1 MCTECWI
8 DQDILIIM
16 FKKTLTTLTLAAA
29 GAFLVHAQGQ
39 TLQVT
44 PEMKQAQSYFVD
56 GYHGGVYGH
65 YPRQFTQVI
74 LKYLETVPEWKIG
87 LELEP
92 STWDM
97 VAMYDPDG
105 YVRFREM
112 VLDGSRVEY
121 TNPAFGQPYMY
132 NISGESMIRQMTL
145 GMKTLQ
151 RHFPGLKVST
161 YVTAE
166 PCFTS
171 SLPAVLSS
179 LGFKY
184 CSTKCPDTLFG
195 GWFSQ
200 RDAELEWWVG
210 PDGESRI
217 LNSPRNMAATLD
229 TYCAWSSADHS
240 MTRAYVDA
248 CLAEGMAHPIGMTY
262 QDAGWDIG
270 PWMDIRPEEEGPFV
284 SAPEYAEPKY
294 ILWNQ
299 YFENVAPME
308 KAAEGTYSQEDMH
321 PALSWGAQ
329 PLQRLARMVRHAENS
344 MEQTEKLASI
354 ASLSSGYIYPGADL
368 QNAWESLLLSQH
380 HDCWICL
387 GPWVDRARTW
397 TAGTEFYCSK
407 TRSAAV
413 ESTTC
418 AADDAVTVF
427 NTGGT
432 ARKSMVSIA
441 ADRRFNAVRDAKGQ
455 LLPAQ
460 RIADSLV
467 FIADLPAFGWTSFS
481 LEEQPGTAP
490 KTCVVRRKGRNVEL
504 SNDLLSITIDPD
516 RGGSIVSIK
525 DRRTRRETVDRA
537 SGFAFNGL
545 TAFYPERGERHGSD
559 ESPAEVSE
567 LYSGAVCAAVSIK
580 GHIDGVPYTQTIRLT
595 SGSELI
601 DCSLTIDWQGPAPLI
616 GSPEPD
622 DGDRYD
628 SSGNRLTWKTPHFNA
643 HRKMN
648 LTFPTSG
655 KGAIFK
661 DAPFDVCESRLET
674 TEFSSFDDLKHVVAL
689 NWVDL
694 ETASG
699 SLALFT
705 DHTTSYTYGPDFP
718 LGLTVQFVGSGY
730 SRNYY
735 NVDGPSTVNYALLP
749 HGGAWDEDDLQTAN
763 EQWRQGAVGVSGRPN
778 AEAEGSLLDLAGT
791 GWQLVTA
798 YREGDDLYV
807 RLYNARGDSS
817 ERSIRAGF
825 NFSGAQLVELDGR
838 IREDLGS
845 GPDLRISMPRF
856 GIRTVKFRLR

>member
-1 MCTECWI
+1 MNNM
-8 DQDILIIM
+8 IM
-16 FKKTLTTLTLAAA
+16 FKKILTTLALAAA
-29 GAFLVHAQGQ
+29 GAFLADAQG
-39 TLQVT
+39 T
-44 PEMKQAQSYFVD
+44 PSRITAEMKQSQSYFVD

-74 LKYLETVPEWKIG
+74 LKYLEAVPEWKVG

-97 VAMYDPDG
+97 VAMYDPEG

-145 GMKTLQ
+145 GMKALQ
-151 RHFPGLKVST
+151 RHFPGLEVST

-171 SLPAVLSS
+171 SLPTVLSS

-200 RDAELEWWVG
+200 RDAELEWWIG

-240 MTRAYVDA
+240 MTKAYVDA
-248 CLAEGMAHPIGMTY
+248 CLEEGMTHPIGMTY
-262 QDAGWDIG
+262 QDAGWETG
-270 PWMDIRPEEEGPFV
+270 PWMDIRPEEECPFV
-284 SAPEYAEPKY
+284 SAPEYAEPQY

-299 YFENVAPME
+299 YFKNVAPVE
-308 KAAEGTYSQEDMH
+308 KAVAGTYSQEDMH
-321 PALSWGAQ
+321 PSLSWGAQ

-354 ASLSSGYIYPGADL
+354 ARLTSGYTYPEADL

-387 GPWVDRARTW
+387 GRWVDRARTW
-397 TAGTEFYCSK
+397 TAGTEFYCRK
-407 TRSAAV
+407 TRSAAL
-413 ESTTC
+413 ESTT
-418 AADDAVTVF
+418 DASEDAITVF

-432 ARKSMVSIA
+432 ARKGRISIA
-441 ADRRFNAVRDAKGQ
+441 ADRRFNAVRDAGGQ
-455 LLPAQ
+455 LLPSQ

-467 FIADLPAFGWTSFS
+467 FIADLPAFGWATFT
-481 LEEQPGTAP
+481 LDEQPGTGHN
-490 KTCVVRRKGRNVEL
+490 TCKVRRKGRNVEL
-504 SNDLLSITIDPD
+504 SNDLLCITIDPSK
-516 RGGSIVSIK
+516 GGSIVSAK
-525 DRRTRRETVDRA
+525 DLRTRREIVGKA

-545 TAFYPERGERHGSD
+545 SAYYPERGERHGSD
-559 ESPAEVSE
+559 ETPAEVTE
-567 LYSGAVCAAVSIK
+567 LCSGAVCAAVSIK
-580 GHIDGVPYTQTIRLT
+580 GHIDGVPYTQTISLT
-595 SGSELI
+595 AGSPLI
-601 DCSLTIDWQGPAPLI
+601 DCSLTVDWQGPAPLI
-616 GSPEPD
+616 GSPEPE

-628 SSGNRLTWKTPHFNA
+628 NSGNRLTWKTPHYNA

-648 LTFPTSG
+648 LTFPTVG
-655 KGAIFK
+655 KGAICK
-661 DAPFDVCESRLET
+661 DAPFDVCASRLET

-730 SRNYY
+730 SRNRY

-749 HGGAWDEDDLQTAN
+749 HAGAWDEDEVQIAN
-763 EQWRQGAVGVSGRPN
+763 EQWRQAPVAICGRPKL
-778 AEAEGSLLDLAGT
+778 EAEGSLLDLSGT

-798 YREGDDLYV
+798 YCEGDELYV
-807 RLYNARGDSS
+807 RLYNAQGDSR
-817 ERSIRAGF
+817 EHTVVPGF
-825 NFSGAQLVELDGR
+825 SFSGAQLVELDGR
-838 IREDLGS
+838 VREDLGS
-845 GPDLRISMPRF
+845 GSALKISMPRF
-856 GIRTVKFRLR
+856 GIRTVRFRLR

>member
-1 MCTECWI
+1 MTHTTTKPTAMSRRKLTA
-8 DQDILIIM
+8 LI
-16 FKKTLTTLTLAAA
+16 LAAA
-29 GAFLVHAQGQ
+29 GTILAHAQE
-39 TLQVT
+39 TTPRIT

-74 LKYLETVPEWKIG
+74 LKYLDNVPEWKIG

-97 VAMYDPDG
+97 VAMYDPEG

-145 GMKTLQ
+145 GMKALQ
-151 RHFPGLKVST
+151 RHFPGLEVST

-171 SLPAVLSS
+171 SLPTVLSS

-200 RDAELEWWVG
+200 RDAEVEWWVG
-210 PDGESRI
+210 PDGEARI

-240 MTRAYVDA
+240 MTKAYVDG
-248 CLAEGMAHPIGMTY
+248 CLAEGMTHPIGMTY
-262 QDAGWDIG
+262 QDAGWEIG
-270 PWMDIRPEEEGPFV
+270 PWMDIKPEEECPFV
-284 SAPEYAEPKY
+284 SAPEYAEPQY

-299 YFENVAPME
+299 YFKDVAPIW
-308 KAAEGTYSQEDMH
+308 KATEGTYSQEDMH
-321 PALSWGAQ
+321 PSLSWGAQ
-329 PLQRLARMVRHAENS
+329 PLQHLARMVRHAENG
-344 MEQTEKLASI
+344 MEQTEKLASM
-354 ASLSSGYIYPGADL
+354 ASLTSGYCYPEADL

-387 GPWVDRARTW
+387 GHWVDRARTW
-397 TAGTEFYCSK
+397 TDGTDFYCRK
-407 TRSAAV
+407 TRSAALA
-413 ESTTC
+413 STTN
-418 AADDAVTVF
+418 AAEDAVTVF
-427 NTGGT
+427 NTMGT
-432 ARKSMVSIA
+432 ARRDRISIA
-441 ADRRFNAVRDAKGQ
+441 ADRRFNGVRDAKGQ
-455 LLPAQ
+455 MLPAQ

-467 FIADLPAFGWTSFS
+467 FIADLPAFGWATFS
-481 LEEQPGTAP
+481 LEEQPCTGTG
-490 KTCVVRRKGRNVEL
+490 TCTVRRKGRNVEL
-504 SNDLLSITIDPD
+504 SNDLLSITIDPSK
-516 RGGSIVSIK
+516 GGSVVSIK
-525 DRRTRRETVDRA
+525 DRRTRREMVDKA
-537 SGFAFNGL
+537 SAFAFNGL
-545 TAFYPERGERHGSD
+545 SAYYPERDERHYSN
-559 ESPAEVSE
+559 ETPAEVTE

-580 GHIDGVPYTQTIRLT
+580 GHMDGVPYSQTIRLT
-595 SGSELI
+595 AGSPLI
-601 DCSLTIDWQGPAPLI
+601 DCSLTVDWQGPAPLI
-616 GSPEPD
+616 GSPEPE

-628 SSGNRLTWKTPHFNA
+628 NSGNRLTWKTPHYNA

-648 LTFPTSG
+648 LTFPTNG
-655 KGAIFK
+655 KGRIYK
-661 DAPFDVCESRLET
+661 DAPFDVCGSQLET
-674 TEFSSFDDLKHVVAL
+674 TEFSSFDDLKHVVIL

-694 ETASG
+694 EAEEG
-699 SLALFT
+699 SLALFS

-718 LGLTVQFVGSGY
+718 LGLTVQFVGTGY

-749 HGGAWDEDDLQTAN
+749 HGGAWDEDEVQTKC
-763 EQWRQGAVGVSGRPN
+763 EQWRNSPVVTYGRPK
-778 AEAEGSLLDLAGT
+778 AEEDGSLIDLDGT

-798 YREGDDLYV
+798 YREGDDLYL
-807 RLYNARGDSS
+807 RLYNAQGNADGHTLMP
-817 ERSIRAGF
+817 GF
-825 NFSGAQLVELDGR
+825 SFSGAQLVELDGR
-838 IREDLGS
+838 IREELGN
-845 GPDLRISMPRF
+845 GPSLRISMPRF
-856 GIRTVKFRLR
+856 GIRTIRFKLH